1 MQIWYRANLKTKA
14 REAVKRNYWWCVLAA
29 LIFALL
35 CGGNGSSISDKLK
48 ERSKANENYHISI
61 NGSKISIMNMNGNDE
76 VLDFVDAFGGKAALL
91 GEAADFL
98 AQMAGMAILLVAMI
112 IVIFSWILKILVFN
126 VLEVGAGNFFLL
138 NVDGGQP
145 TVKEMGYAFTNG
157 YYGNAV
163 VTMFM
168 RGLKIFLW
176 SLLFVIPG
184 VVKAYEYRM
193 IPYLLAENP
202 EMSCSEAFERSRE
215 MMDGQKWDAFVLDLS
230 FIGWHILSF
239 FTANILSIF
248 WVHPYQYMT
257 NAQLYAALR
266 DYR

>member
-1 MQIWYRANLKTKA
+1 MQIWYRDNLKTKA
-14 REAVKRNYWWCVLAA
+14 REAVQRNYWWCVLAA

-35 CGGNGSSISDKLK
+35 CGGNGSSITDKLK
-48 ERSKANENYHISI
+48 EKNKTQENYFITTIDSEVWT
-61 NGSKISIMNMNGNDE
+61 GETNDQ
-76 VLDFVDAFGGKAALL
+76 VLDIVDAFGGKAALV
-91 GEAADFL
+91 GGAADFL

-126 VLEVGAGNFFLL
+126 VLEVGGCNFFLL

-168 RGLKIFLW
+168 RDLKIFLW
-176 SLLFVIPG
+176 RLLLVIPG
-184 VVKAYEYRM
+184 IVKKYEYRM
-193 IPYLLAENP
+193 VPYLLAENP

-239 FTANILSIF
+239 FTANVLGIF

-257 NAQLYAALR
+257 NAQLYVALR